1 MKNLAWVLVCIVL
14 VAVRGAISIYESLEI
29 TKGDAENLLLKSIG
43 EGSVQQGNFIIV
55 GKAKELSK
63 EAQVSGVRELI
74 LLAKEYSKTDEFKSE
89 YKKWRKGKIN
99 PNEKTKLGLPKLGK
113 MLENR
118 VDNKVD
124 KASLEKKYPS
134 EPIDLIKQ
142 RLKDFLEI
150 SADVDFDAELKP
162 NSSTFKNPDYEKKNG
177 YWKMCYRAGKEV
189 VSAAREEAKKWL
201 DELNEK

>member
-1 MKNLAWVLVCIVL
+1 MKNLTWIFVCITL

-29 TKGDAENLLLKSIG
+29 TKDDAQNLLLKSIG

-55 GKAKELSK
+55 GKAKELPK

-118 VDNKVD
+118 IDNKVD

-142 RLKDFLEI
+142 RLTDFLEV

-162 NSSTFKNPDYEKKNG
+162 NSSTFKNPDYEKKDG
-177 YWKMCYRAGKEV
+177 YWKMCYRAGREV
-189 VSAAREEAKKWL
+189 VAAAREEAKKWL
-201 DELNEK
+201 DELNSK